1 MTKDKIIE
9 YLVCEEKEWD
19 NIKDGNGD
27 GFASEPFSNKRD
39 ALKCR
44 KVREKEEG
52 TKYFVI
58 KETRKR
64 IKVRY
69 GSHGEEDADIE
80 FYRQDAKNGH
90 ENAEHFQAERD
101 IARAEVERLKKL
113 VDDLH
118 VQGYKDRDEASAELA
133 ALTIENERLKKI
145 ETEYAEFAKAIFSH
159 WT

>member
-1 MTKDKIIE
+1 M
-9 YLVCEEKEWD
+9 
-19 NIKDGNGD
+19 
-27 GFASEPFSNKRD
+27 
-39 ALKCR
+39 
-44 KVREKEEG
+44 
-52 TKYFVI
+52 
-58 KETRKR
+58 
-64 IKVRY
+64 RY

-145 ETEYAEFAKAIFSH
+145 ETEYAEFAKAIDELHLREEERESKLEAKLEKALQLGDNLLRIADDPFYSGVISA
-159 WT
+159 WRKFREENR